1 MVCSELSTVLVF
13 PFRTTCIFIAPF
25 SAYCGYL
32 ATMAGLAGGADA
44 AYIHE
49 EKFGIKDLMKDLDI
63 LSYKMDKGQVFRGLV
78 LRYLIRPYWSL
89 LAQIFRNEY
98 ANDNY
103 STDFFYR

>member
-1 MVCSELSTVLVF
+1 MRHVDPLDAFKLSVGKYIIVKLNIYRYV
-13 PFRTTCIFIAPF
+13 A
-25 SAYCGYL
+25 AYCGYL

-78 LRYLIRPYWSL
+78 LR
-89 LAQIFRNEY
+89 
-98 ANDNY
+98 
-103 STDFFYR
+103 

>member
-1 MVCSELSTVLVF
+1 MYCPL
-13 PFRTTCIFIAPF
+13 

-49 EKFGIKDLMKDLDI
+49 EKFDIKDLMKDLDI

-78 LRYLIRPYWSL
+78 LRYFSPDRSL
-89 LAQIFRNEY
+89 LTF
-98 ANDNY
+98 
-103 STDFFYR
+103 